1 MTSIS
6 TASTAMASDADKQ
19 QEGGDNTKET
29 TRMTERPKRC
39 MSAYS
44 EFGSI
49 MMRIVFVRV
58 L

>member
-1 MTSIS
+1 
-6 TASTAMASDADKQ
+6 MASDADKQ